1 MQERNVDVGDVVI
14 DQLIL
19 SHRQIIVKKY
29 QYKKKKQRFKDNI
42 EQPPILCIFCI

>member
-1 MQERNVDVGDVVI
+1 MFCDYLIMQERNVDVGDVVI

-29 QYKKKKQRFKDNI
+29 QYKKKKTKIQR
-42 EQPPILCIFCI
+42 